1 MRSRLLCRLTQSA
14 CTAALLAAVLV
25 ALIAPALLVAGGPAL
40 ASDGPTYRV
49 LTGTDRYETAILV
62 SKKAYPMGAP
72 VVCVVKGDD
81 FPDALA
87 AAPLAFAQG
96 GPVILTPSS
105 GLTQAVKTELGRL
118 GATTV
123 YFIGL
128 QPYIK
133 AQVQAAL
140 PGATIRSFVGT
151 DRYHTATLLAGE
163 LESVTGPSDRIV
175 LASGDTFPDALSV
188 APLAARKGW
197 AILLTPQSGP
207 LPAVTAAMIQS
218 LGATKALV
226 VGTYVN
232 PPASV
237 GEVTRKVGTD
247 RYHTSAL
254 VAEYA
259 ESEGL
264 YFAHVALATGENYPD
279 ALVVGPYL
287 AQDGGVLLLTRPT
300 ALPPAVAG
308 VLVARKAGIER
319 VDLVGL
325 PAAFESVVRGH
336 FAPASLT
343 WSAIQGGSRHTL
355 ALRGDGSLWAWGNNG
370 SGRLGDG
377 TTTSRKTPRRIGLD
391 ADWKTLGA
399 GDAHSLAIKADGSL
413 WAWGNNGSGRLGDGT
428 TTARRVPTRI
438 GMDND
443 WVAVSA
449 GREHSL
455 ALKSDGSLWA
465 WGANWYG
472 QFGNGSA
479 TGSLV
484 PVRVGPLT
492 DWTFVDAGAER
503 SLGVRADGSLWAW
516 GRNYMGVLGDGTS
529 FDRLLPSRVGFTTGW
544 SAAAVGDHH
553 TLGLRADRSIYGWG
567 LNWYGEV
574 GDGTGGAES
583 ERLTPVRVG
592 LTSNWVMA
600 AAGSGHSVGLRS
612 DGSIWTWGLNW
623 YGQLG
628 NGSRVDR
635 STPAQMGSAKDWVA
649 VSAGESHT
657 LGLKRDGTLWVW
669 GRNFEGQL
677 GDGTNTHRWT
687 PVKIEASPI
696 G

>member
-1 MRSRLLCRLTQSA
+1 MQSRLLCRSTQSA
-14 CTAALLAAVLV
+14 ATTALLAAVLV
-25 ALIAPALLVAGGPAL
+25 ALIAVVLLPSAVPAI
-40 ASDGPTYRV
+40 ASEGPTYQAI
-49 LTGTDRYETAILV
+49 TGVDRYATAIMV
-62 SKKAYPMGAP
+62 SKRAYPLGAP

-105 GLTQAVKTELGRL
+105 GLTEAVKTELGRL
-118 GATTV
+118 GASTV

-128 QPYIK
+128 PTRIK
-133 AQVQAAL
+133 QQVQDAL

-151 DRYHTATLLAGE
+151 DRYHTATLLAEE
-163 LESVTGPSDRIV
+163 LATVVGPSDYVV
-175 LASGDTFPDALSV
+175 LAPGDKFPDALSV
-188 APLAARKGW
+188 APLAASKGW
-197 AILLTPQSGP
+197 AILLTPQAGK
-207 LPAVTAAMIQS
+207 LPEVTASMIKT

-226 VGTYVN
+226 VGTYVS

-254 VAEYA
+254 VADYA
-259 ESEGL
+259 GGQGL
-264 YFAHVALATGENYPD
+264 SFAHVALATGENYPD

-287 AQDGGVLLLTRPT
+287 AQDGGILLLTQPG
-300 ALPPAVAG
+300 G
-308 VLVARKAGIER
+308 VPNAIAKTLTARKADIKR
-319 VDLVGL
+319 IDLVGL
-325 PAAFESVVRGH
+325 PASLEGVVRGL

-343 WSAIQGGSRHTL
+343 WSTIEAGSRHTL
-355 ALRGDGSLWAWGNNG
+355 ALRGDGSLWAWGSNG

-377 TTTSRKTPRRIGLD
+377 TTTPRKTPVRIGTD
-391 ADWKTLGA
+391 TDWKTLGA
-399 GDAHSLAIKADGSL
+399 GDAHSLAIKTDGSL
-413 WAWGNNGSGRLGDGT
+413 WAWGNNAGGRLGDGST
-428 TTARRVPTRI
+428 STRKAPRRVGADT
-438 GMDND
+438 D

-449 GREHSL
+449 GKEHSL
-455 ALKSDGSLWA
+455 ALKADGSLWA
-465 WGANWYG
+465 WGVNLYG
-472 QFGNGSA
+472 QFGDGSA

-484 PVRVGPLT
+484 PVRVGSLT
-492 DWTFVDAGAER
+492 DWVLVDAGAER

-529 FDRLLPSRVGFTTGW
+529 MDQLLPSRVGFATGW
-544 SAAAVGDHH
+544 SAAAAGDHH
-553 TLGLRADRSIYGWG
+553 TLGLRNDGSVYGWG

-592 LTSNWVMA
+592 SATNWTMV

-612 DGSIWTWGLNW
+612 DGSIWAWGINW

-628 NGSRVDR
+628 NGSNTDR
-635 STPAQMGSAKDWVA
+635 SSPVQMGSGKDWVA

-657 LGLKRDGTLWVW
+657 LGLKRDGTLWAW
-669 GRNFEGQL
+669 GRNYEGQL
-677 GDGTNTHRWT
+677 GDGTTNHRWT
-687 PVKIEASPI
+687 PVKVLTSPT

>member
-1 MRSRLLCRLTQSA
+1 MQSRLLCLLTRSA
-14 CTAALLAAVLV
+14 SKAALLAAVLV
-25 ALIAPALLVAGGPAL
+25 ALIALPQLVAGTPAL
-40 ASDGPTYRV
+40 AAEGPTYRAI
-49 LTGTDRYETAILV
+49 TGTDRYATAIMV
-62 SKKAYPMGAP
+62 SKKAYPLGAP

-105 GLTQAVKTELGRL
+105 GLTEAVRIELGRL

-128 QPYIK
+128 PERIK
-133 AQVQAAL
+133 KQVQDAL
-140 PGATIRSFVGT
+140 PGATIRRFVGT

-163 LESVTGPSDRIV
+163 LETVVGSLDHVV
-175 LASGDTFPDALSV
+175 LAPGDKFPDALSV
-188 APLAARKGW
+188 APLAASKGW

-207 LPAVTAAMIQS
+207 LPEVTASMIQS

-226 VGTYVN
+226 VGTYAS

-237 GEVTRKVGTD
+237 GEFTRKVGTD

-259 ESEGL
+259 GSQGL
-264 YFAHVALATGENYPD
+264 SFGHVALATGENYPD

-287 AQDGGVLLLTRPT
+287 AQDGGILLLTQPAT
-300 ALPPAVAG
+300 LPNAIAKT
-308 VLVARKAGIER
+308 LTTRKADITR
-319 VDLVGL
+319 IDLVGL
-325 PAAFESVVRGH
+325 PAALEGVVRGL

-355 ALRGDGSLWAWGNNG
+355 ALRGDGSMWAWGNNG

-377 TTTSRKTPRRIGLD
+377 TTTSRKTPRRIGFD
-391 ADWKTLGA
+391 TDWKALGA
-399 GDAHSLAIKADGSL
+399 GEAHSLAIKTDGSL
-413 WAWGNNGSGRLGDGT
+413 WAWGSNGSGRLGDGT
-428 TTARRVPTRI
+428 TTTRKTPTRI
-438 GMDND
+438 GAATD

-449 GREHSL
+449 GKEHSL
-455 ALKSDGSLWA
+455 GLKTDGSLWA

-479 TGSLV
+479 AGSLV
-484 PVRVGPLT
+484 PVRVGSLN
-492 DWTFVDAGAER
+492 DWVLVDAGAER

-529 FDRLLPSRVGFTTGW
+529 FDQLLPSRVGFTIGW
-544 SAAAVGDHH
+544 SAAAAGAHH
-553 TLGLRADRSIYGWG
+553 TLGLRSDGSVYGWG

-592 LTSNWVMA
+592 SATNWVMV

-612 DGSIWTWGLNW
+612 DGSIWGWGINW

-628 NGSRVDR
+628 NGSNVDR
-635 STPAQMGSAKDWVA
+635 SSPVQMGAGKDWVA

-657 LGLKRDGTLWVW
+657 LGLKRDGTLWAW

-687 PVKIEASPI
+687 PVKIEASPT